1 MDDVQLIALDDIEVR
16 YDPRLG
22 KRDKA
27 KIAEY
32 AEIIDD
38 LPPIVLNQDSILID
52 GMHRKL
58 AAEKANR
65 TEIAYTLVET
75 KDETRLIDLI
85 WESNLKHGVQY
96 TRGQRQT
103 HGLKL
108 HDRGLHAKEIADR
121 VGVSINTIYNWTKAQ
136 RDKATQEREQAVIE
150 LAGEGKTQQEIADE
164 LGVRQQTI
172 SRIVTQNPNIGK
184 MSKLEETPAEPTL
197 QTSVKPEVPPE
208 NPVTDPEPPTPDEPL
223 LSMLEPR
230 PAPVPVPP
238 AILETARTVMPAF
251 TETHPEGFVAK
262 LQAAHES
269 MTITDESLST
279 ELERELLQ
287 SAAAICLWQELMVWY
302 HGAAASAFA
311 DAFATRGDVFVRG
324 RTGQWSIVAV
334 AASKLRS
341 IIRRLTT

>member
-22 KRDKA
+22 KRDNA

-38 LPPIVLNQDSILID
+38 LPPIALNQDNILID

-65 TEIAYTLVET
+65 IEIAYTLVET
-75 KDETRLIDLI
+75 KDETHLIDLI

-103 HGLKL
+103 HGLILRARELSVK
-108 HDRGLHAKEIADR
+108 DIAQKT
-121 VGVSINTIYNWTKAQ
+121 GVSDATVRRWTKDLRNQEKRIRTERIIALADEGMTQ
-136 RDKATQEREQAVIE
+136 RQ
-150 LAGEGKTQQEIADE
+150 IADE
-164 LGVRQQTI
+164 VGVDHRTVGNLLGKNDQMREIPQDA
-172 SRIVTQNPNIGK
+172 
-184 MSKLEETPAEPTL
+184 PAPVPP
-197 QTSVKPEVPPE
+197 VKPEAPPE
-208 NPVTDPEPPTPDEPL
+208 NPVTEPEPPTPDEPL
-223 LSMLEPR
+223 LSLLEPR
-230 PAPVPVPP
+230 PAPVPLPP

-251 TETHPEGFVAK
+251 TEIHPEGFVAK
-262 LQAAHES
+262 LQAANES
-269 MTITDESLST
+269 MTITDESLTT

-311 DAFATRGDVFVRG
+311 AAFAKRGDVFVRG
-324 RTGQWSIVAV
+324 QTGQWSIVAV